1 MPSNF
6 CFSSSCFLT
15 FSCASAPCFAMMSLK
30 FMSALASSPLVT
42 FSCPIGTGGCFSF
55 GAGKVVIVT
64 VYTPGR
70 RLRMANF
77 PSASV
82 FASSFA
88 PWSLTASTFSPNHG
102 FPLTSKIVPAMDP
115 FCAAACGERTV
126 TNAPASSTASH
137 MDFPS
142 LFMLFLL
149 LPRRTLPGLAGG
161 MALLSSILAQF
172 QVLRVRADRHPVSY
186 GIPHSGLP
194 KRREP
199 QQATVAHSASPVFV
213 LITRP
218 RQMQRRAKLD
228 SSPDNLAF
236 LQRNHRRPD
245 FDLRLR
251 PRSHAHQL
259 LKNLVILRAAIGIP
273 GTILR
278 HGPNVNRLRANGF
291 RPAHRHGKKMRI
303 AKRHIGHRNRTPL
316 RPGRAQFIF
325 RHRDFRIRKRRPAN
339 GPKMIELHNQPPA
352 RAHSIEVRNLLKR
365 PSFPFLGP
373 LPITGMQQGHVPRA
387 M

>member
-6 CFSSSCFLT
+6 CFSSSCFFT
-15 FSCASAPCFAMMSLK
+15 FSAASAPCFPIMSLK

-82 FASSFA
+82 FAFSFA

-102 FPLTSKIVPAMDP
+102 FPLISKIVPAMDP
-115 FCAAACGERTV
+115 LCAAARGERTA
-126 TNAPASSTASH
+126 TNAPATSTPSH

-142 LFMLFLL
+142 LFMPFLL

-172 QVLRVRADRHPVSY
+172 QVLGVRGSRPPVRD
-186 GIPHSGLP
+186 GIRHSGLR
-194 KRREP
+194 KRRKP
-199 QQATVAHSASPVFV
+199 QQATVAHPPSPVLV

-218 RQMQRRAKLD
+218 RQMQRRAQLY
-228 SSPDNLAF
+228 SSPDDLAF
-236 LQRNHRRPD
+236 LQRNHRRRN

-259 LKNLVILRAAIGIP
+259 LKNLVILRAAIRVA
-273 GTILR
+273 GTVLR
-278 HGPNVNRLRANGF
+278 HRPNVNSPRPDRLC
-291 RPAHRHGKKMRI
+291 PSHRHRNKMRI
-303 AKRHIGHRNRTPL
+303 AKRHVRDRNRTSL
-316 RPGRAQFIF
+316 RPRRTQFIF
-325 RHRDFRIRKRRPAN
+325 RHRDLRIRKRRPAN
-339 GPKMIELHNQPPA
+339 RPKMIQLHD
-352 RAHSIEVRNLLKR
+352 
-365 PSFPFLGP
+365 
-373 LPITGMQQGHVPRA
+373 
-387 M
+387 